1 MCLAALKEFWSLKA
15 INIELAKD
23 LHFEDQIIVMIIC
36 YQGIALMNQT
46 MFLKFILLN
55 QNMFRMKHHPSSVVQ

>member
-36 YQGIALMNQT
+36 YQGIALMNQA
-46 MFLKFILLN
+46 MFLKFIFLN
-55 QNMFRMKHHPSSVVQ
+55 QNMFRMRHHPSPVVQ